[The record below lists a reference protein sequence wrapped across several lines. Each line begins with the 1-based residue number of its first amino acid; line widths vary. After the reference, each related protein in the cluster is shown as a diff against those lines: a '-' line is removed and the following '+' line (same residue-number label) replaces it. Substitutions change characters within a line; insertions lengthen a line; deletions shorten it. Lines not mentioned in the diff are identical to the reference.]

1 MALEKT
7 EAIVLRTFRYG
18 DSSKIVSLYA
28 RRFGKIR
35 VIAKGARSTKPR
47 FGASLEPF
55 TESLVVFYRK
65 RERELQL
72 LSSSDTMHNFPR
84 LRERPHHI
92 GFACAMVEAVE
103 RLTGAEE
110 EDAALYALL
119 RGSLAAL
126 EATGSAEEAETAF
139 WRAQQALV
147 GHLGYRWEL
156 ESCVG
161 CGGAAY
167 GARVAFDPLEGALC
181 AECAHGRLGCPTI
194 GAATRAALADG
205 IPDVLSGAPLAEVRQ
220 LFGLFYERCGFGKG
234 PLRSLA
240 YLTAVGVEPPVGRT
254 GGDSRSDRGGKT
266 T

>member
-72 LSSSDTMHNFPR
+72 LSSSDTIQNFAR
-84 LRERPHHI
+84 LRERPHHL
-92 GFACAMVEAVE
+92 GLACAMVESVE

-110 EDAALYALL
+110 EDAALYELL
-119 RGSLAAL
+119 RSSLASL

-139 WRAQQALV
+139 WRAQKALV
-147 GHLGYRWEL
+147 DHLGYRWEI

-167 GARVAFDPLEGALC
+167 GARVAFDPLEGTLC
-181 AECAHGRLGCPTI
+181 AECAHGRRGCPTI

-205 IPDVLSGAPLAEVRQ
+205 IPATLSGEALAEVRQ

-234 PLRSLA
+234 PLRSLS
-240 YLTAVGVEPPVGRT
+240 YLADVGGERET
-254 GGDSRSDRGGKT
+254 G
-266 T
+266 